1 MTRVGPSISPDATPS
16 RRIVRVHELGVP
28 GNLSR
33 VSWKLSRTVLRGGT
47 SGNVASLLDSR
58 TPKLKQLFCFEVN
71 EGELFAF
78 AGIWDRCK
86 DAGGKL
92 IETCA
97 ILTPTPNAVTSA
109 VHDRMLVIL
118 DPDGYDMRLSLA

>member
-1 MTRVGPSISPDATPS
+1 MNRGAIHYDPSWTVSLPTP
-16 RRIVRVHELGVP
+16 RRIVRVHELGVS

-47 SGNVASLLDSR
+47 NGNVAFLLDSR
-58 TPKLKQLFCFEVN
+58 TPKVKQLFCFEVN

-78 AGIWDRCK
+78 AGIWGRCK
-86 DAGGKL
+86 DAGGKM

-97 ILTPTPNAVTSA
+97 ILTTTPNAVTSS
-109 VHDRMLVIL
+109 R
-118 DPDGYDMRLSLA
+118 P